1 MGLNFHAWQFSNLLF
16 SQLNSMKN
24 QKLALFLGLL
34 SFALCLAYSFAGP
47 PKPPDL
53 PPTTATAAFLPANNG
68 MAQVLDYSSP
78 APYRYSTTGATLNAE
93 KDTVTLPE
101 KFLSLYSGHFVIE
114 RTSLT
119 GTHSVKVVL
128 DESNA
133 TTGTTNW
140 IPIDSVATTTATL
153 GRISRTELLGVR
165 YRLRLIGAGTQ
176 TSTYGVTVTC
186 KKKI

>member
-1 MGLNFHAWQFSNLLF
+1 
-16 SQLNSMKN
+16 MKN
-24 QKLALFLGLL
+24 QKLALFGGL
-34 SFALCLAYSFAGP
+34 FIFCLCLAYSFSGP

-53 PPTTATAAFLPANNG
+53 PPATLTASIAPASNG
-68 MAQVLDYSSP
+68 LLQVLDYSTYT
-78 APYRYSTTGATLNAE
+78 APYRYSATGATLNAE
-93 KDTVTLPE
+93 RDTVTIPE
-101 KFLSLYSGHFVIE
+101 KFLSLYSGHFVVE

-119 GTHSVKVVL
+119 GVHNIKVVL

-133 TTGTTNW
+133 TSGTTNW
-140 IPIDSVATTTATL
+140 YPVDSVATTTATI

-186 KKKI
+186 KKKL